1 MTDLIAYLFALKDLE
16 EKLSKK
22 SDFQGFNKRSQ
33 TNQYKWSLEPRSLV
47 FCNPLP
53 EISAGSGAPTE
64 KYYNITMTSNEK
76 SKDSKAIINEL
87 AKNKVI
93 EKLVANIS
101 PESDSFDNKDLSQLI
116 YLTLLEKPN
125 SLIEDLYSKGELIFY
140 VIRIIT
146 KNAYSITSPYYRAI
160 KKFKNKTTDIDEIRN
175 TL

>member
-1 MTDLIAYLFALKDLE
+1 
-16 EKLSKK
+16 
-22 SDFQGFNKRSQ
+22 
-33 TNQYKWSLEPRSLV
+33 
-47 FCNPLP
+47 
-53 EISAGSGAPTE
+53 
-64 KYYNITMTSNEK
+64 MTSNQ
-76 SKDSKAIINEL
+76 IINEL

-116 YLTLLEKPN
+116 YLSLLEKPN

-140 VIRIIT
+140 IIRIIT
-146 KNAYSITSPYYRAI
+146 KNAYSTTSPYYRVI

>member
-1 MTDLIAYLFALKDLE
+1 MFMSEITKTFAP
-16 EKLSKK
+16 
-22 SDFQGFNKRSQ
+22 QN
-33 TNQYKWSLEPRSLV
+33 
-47 FCNPLP
+47 
-53 EISAGSGAPTE
+53 
-64 KYYNITMTSNEK
+64 NIHIQMTSTEK

-101 PESDSFDNKDLSQLI
+101 PEDNPPDNQDLSQLI

-146 KNAYSITSPYYRAI
+146 KNVYSTTSPYYRTI
-160 KKFKNKTTDIDEIRN
+160 KKFKNKTTDIDDLKN
-175 TL
+175 